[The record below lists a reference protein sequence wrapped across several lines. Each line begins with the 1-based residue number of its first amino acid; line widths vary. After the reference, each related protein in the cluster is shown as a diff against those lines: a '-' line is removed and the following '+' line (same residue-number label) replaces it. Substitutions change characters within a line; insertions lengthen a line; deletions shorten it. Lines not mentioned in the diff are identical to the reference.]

1 LTTHPASDATA
12 YWSRD
17 GKWIYF
23 ASNRTGRLEVWKI
36 PSDGSAPEVQ
46 VTRNGGWR
54 SRESLD
60 GRTLYYQKLDAPGL
74 WRMPVGG
81 GPEEKVADIAA
92 GYTWD
97 APGRDI
103 FYLDSSGLLSRL
115 DAATGRVN
123 TLPKVDGIVGGLFN
137 FAVSSDGHW
146 LVYARRDQQV
156 NDLMMI
162 ENFR

>member
-1 LTTHPASDATA
+1 
-12 YWSRD
+12 
-17 GKWIYF
+17 
-23 ASNRTGRLEVWKI
+23 
-36 PSDGSAPEVQ
+36 